1 MVGIYDFSAGHGQCL
16 RSSEFG
22 HCILQVDVPSSQSWF
37 VLEISE
43 TTCGLLEKNQYQA
56 NLKRPG
62 RIWVYDERLS
72 RIGRPA
78 FFAQRHEADFAA
90 ACPVRSHPKIRN

>member
-22 HCILQVDVPSSQSWF
+22 HCIPQVDVPSSQSWF

-43 TTCGLLEKNQYQA
+43 TTCGLLEKNQYQQ
-56 NLKRPG
+56 N
-62 RIWVYDERLS
+62 IRLTS
-72 RIGRPA
+72 N
-78 FFAQRHEADFAA
+78 
-90 ACPVRSHPKIRN
+90 VRAGFGFTTSAYPELEGQHFLPSDTRQTLLLHPKIRN